1 MAFFDRD
8 ELKSRFLENSE
19 FKNYLEL
26 EPHIR
31 EAAQAFVSAH
41 YSVTLGILERHRSD
55 FLVDIFLSPHVELL
69 YKEIRQKALVL
80 AFFPY
85 STIELSTLSSLFM
98 TPLPELS
105 AQIVQLIE
113 EGKIKARLDSQ
124 KNVSGLTRID
134 LICQVLV
141 ARPDGQRSLVYDA
154 SLRIA
159 TEYQKA
165 AHGCLLNLKL
175 AHAEL
180 EVKSSQS
187 KDGKEGS

>member
-8 ELKSRFLENSE
+8 ELKSRFLENSD

-55 FLVDIFLSPHVELL
+55 FLVDIFLSPNVELL
-69 YKEIRQKALVL
+69 YREIRQKALVQ

-85 STIELSTLSSLFM
+85 SSIELSTLSSLFM

-113 EGKIKARLDSQ
+113 EGKITARLDSQ
-124 KNVSGLTRID
+124 KNVSAL
-134 LICQVLV
+134 CQIISHMSGSCSP
-141 ARPDGQRSLVYDA
+141 ARRPAVVRL
-154 SLRIA
+154 
-159 TEYQKA
+159 
-165 AHGCLLNLKL
+165 
-175 AHAEL
+175 
-180 EVKSSQS
+180 
-187 KDGKEGS
+187 